1 MTRRKRI
8 PPVREPA
15 PAWTA
20 ADLRAAIADLG
31 LTGRGAARLLGV
43 HERSLR
49 YWIRDD
55 GGREIPET
63 VRRLLMLCR
72 IHPAARATLEVM
84 QETGTSGIHPNEGIS

>member
-1 MTRRKRI
+1 MTRRRQ
-8 PPVREPA
+8 PPVREPT

-49 YWIRDD
+49 HWIRDD

-63 VRRLLMLCR
+63 VRRLLLLCR
-72 IHPAARATLEVM
+72 LDPSVCEALRAMNAEI
-84 QETGTSGIHPNEGIS
+84 GP